1 MSHRKTAHR
10 ILVADSHLLFRR
22 GLRTLLSA
30 EPDLE
35 VITETSTLPE
45 TVLKSRLT
53 SPDVVVMDVDLLETA
68 PHDDLLAVRHMQGA
82 SGVLFLTQADEPR
95 RLELAMAAGGR
106 GYMLKNSPPA
116 ELVAAVSKVAKR
128 DRLDPRSLSES
139 AADLQALADTSER
152 YSHAAALTLREQ
164 EILKLLAEGRTV
176 RQTAGELSLS
186 IKTVEAHKLN
196 LMRKLDIHNR
206 ATLIEY
212 ALERGIIDRVA
223 LAS

>member
-1 MSHRKTAHR
+1 
-10 ILVADSHLLFRR
+10 
-22 GLRTLLSA
+22 
-30 EPDLE
+30 
-35 VITETSTLPE
+35 
-45 TVLKSRLT
+45 
-53 SPDVVVMDVDLLETA
+53 
-68 PHDDLLAVRHMQGA
+68 
-82 SGVLFLTQADEPR
+82 
-95 RLELAMAAGGR
+95 
-106 GYMLKNSPPA
+106 MLKNSPPA

-139 AADLQALADTSER
+139 AADLQALADTSAR